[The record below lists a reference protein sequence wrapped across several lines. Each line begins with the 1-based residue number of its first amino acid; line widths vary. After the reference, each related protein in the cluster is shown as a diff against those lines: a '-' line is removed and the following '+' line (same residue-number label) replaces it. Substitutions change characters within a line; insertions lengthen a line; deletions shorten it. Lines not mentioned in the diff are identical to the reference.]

1 MRYEQGILNE
11 KYVDIDTKELKLIRI
26 NALPRTIQSLYRM
39 TVQNLRRAPVV
50 IEAPTFELF
59 NRIAA
64 QFGAQADR
72 VKETQPFARFLFVAY
87 ATYERE
93 TYKRETVDIPVIIFY
108 DLGTDVATW
117 LSPRFF
123 IPKVDLTKEME

>member
-1 MRYEQGILNE
+1 MQYERGVLSD
-11 KYVDIDTKELKLIRI
+11 KYVDVDLKNLKLIRI
-26 NALPRTIQSLYRM
+26 NALPQTIQSLYRM
-39 TVQNLRRAPVV
+39 TVQNLRRAPIV

-72 VKETQPFARFLFVAY
+72 KKETRPFARFLFVAY

-93 TYKRETVDIPVIIFY
+93 TYKRETIDVPVIIFY

-117 LSPRFF
+117 LAPRFF
-123 IPKVDLTKEME
+123 IPKVDLTKELE